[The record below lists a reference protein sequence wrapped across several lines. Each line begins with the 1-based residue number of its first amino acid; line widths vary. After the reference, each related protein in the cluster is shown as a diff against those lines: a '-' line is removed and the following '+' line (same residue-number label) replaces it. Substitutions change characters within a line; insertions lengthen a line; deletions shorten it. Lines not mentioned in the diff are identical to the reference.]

1 MRRLGAIAWMAA
13 GVLAVVACSRGGASQ
28 PRTGSLEVE
37 WTGADTGKLSA
48 PAIAEWCDSLG
59 VLELRA
65 IHGDTGFALA
75 LYPADSARAAGT
87 AGPGRYRVRPPG
99 QGTARPWSALALRW
113 FAETSIRG
121 FKGDSGAVVM
131 ESAGAGTTA
140 GRFDAGLRSATDAS
154 KLSVKGS
161 FKGLTVTPA
170 GPECAG
176 RPASPDDEDEATEP
190 TDEDDFGIASDSA

>member
-1 MRRLGAIAWMAA
+1 MRRLEVFAWAA
-13 GVLAVVACSRGGASQ
+13 GVLWVAACSRGGASEQ
-28 PRTGSLEVE
+28 RTGSLEVE

-75 LYPADSARAAGT
+75 LYPADSGGP
-87 AGPGRYRVRPPG
+87 AGPGRYRVRPPAR
-99 QGTARPWSALALRW
+99 GTARPWSALALRW

-121 FKGDSGAVVM
+121 FKGDSGAVTV
-131 ESAGAGTTA
+131 ESAATGTTA
-140 GRFDAGLRSATDAS
+140 GRFDASLRSATDAS
-154 KLSVKGS
+154 KLTVKGS

-176 RPASPDDEDEATEP
+176 RPISPDDEDEATEP

>member
-1 MRRLGAIAWMAA
+1 MRRLEALAWAV
-13 GVLAVVACSRGGASQ
+13 GVLGVAACSRGGASEQ
-28 PRTGSLEVE
+28 HTGSLEVE

-75 LYPADSARAAGT
+75 LYPADSVGT
-87 AGPGRYRVRPPG
+87 AGPGRYRVRPPAK
-99 QGTARPWSALALRW
+99 GTARPWSALALRW

-121 FKGDSGAVVM
+121 FRSDSGAVTVD
-131 ESAGAGTTA
+131 SSGAGIA
-140 GRFDAGLRSATDAS
+140 GRFDAGLSSATDAS
-154 KLSVKGS
+154 KLTVKGS

-176 RPASPDDEDEATEP
+176 RLTSPDDEDEATEP

>member
-1 MRRLGAIAWMAA
+1 MAAA
-13 GVLAVVACSRGGASQ
+13 GVLGVAACSRGGASER
-28 PRTGSLEVE
+28 RTGSLEVE

-75 LYPADSARAAGT
+75 LFPADSARAAGT
-87 AGPGRYRVRPPG
+87 AGPGRYRVRPPAK
-99 QGTARPWSALALRW
+99 GTARPWSALALRW

-121 FKGDSGAVVM
+121 FKGDSGAVTV
-131 ESAGAGTTA
+131 ESAGAGATA
-140 GRFDAGLRSATDAS
+140 GRFDAWLRSATDAS
-154 KLSVKGS
+154 KLTVKGS

-176 RPASPDDEDEATEP
+176 RPISPDDEEEATEP

>member
-1 MRRLGAIAWMAA
+1 MRRLEVLAWVAA
-13 GVLAVVACSRGGASQ
+13 GVLGIAACSRGGASE
-28 PRTGSLEVE
+28 RTGSLEVE

-75 LYPADSARAAGT
+75 LYPADSTRAAGT
-87 AGPGRYRVRPPG
+87 AGPGRYRVRPPAK
-99 QGTARPWSALALRW
+99 GTARPWSTLALRW

-121 FKGDSGAVVM
+121 FRGDSGAVTV
-131 ESAGAGTTA
+131 ESAGTGIA

-154 KLSVKGS
+154 KLTVKGS

-176 RPASPDDEDEATEP
+176 RPISPDDEDEATEP